1 MSMKNI
7 YIIFVAVFFL
17 ACKSSKNEDI
27 FANLSAEEREELAT
41 FYHNISITKYHY
53 QYQTGLLHRIYKDS
67 ALMAVPDHV
76 EYTQRYSYSYKKS
89 GEHVRAME
97 LLNKAV
103 DTDVANGK
111 TNALEYKAWS
121 MLYFYRDYES
131 AIEDVDQIEQM
142 NSPNPYNTCHGE
154 PCLLLKAQALYQL
167 KKYQEALD
175 CFHQLLKIE
184 EEYGFDPQDN
194 FFARFYIARIYTQQN
209 DTAKAMEAYQ
219 SLIDD
224 YENFTEA
231 HYYLGLLYAEQGNKP
246 MAVRHL
252 ETAKKL
258 FSENYKV
265 IQEPYIERFDEVFV
279 HQVDEA
285 LEQLL

>member
-1 MSMKNI
+1 MKNI

-53 QYQTGLLHRIYKDS
+53 QYQTGLLHRMYKDS
-67 ALMAVPDHV
+67 ALMAAPDHV
-76 EYTQRYSYSYKKS
+76 EYTQRYSYSYKKT
-89 GEHVRAME
+89 GEHIRAME

-103 DTDVANGK
+103 DMDVPNGK

-131 AIEDVDQIEQM
+131 TIEDVDKINEM
-142 NSPNPYNTCHGE
+142 NSPHPYSICHGE

-167 KKYQEALD
+167 KRFQEAID
-175 CFHQLLKIE
+175 CFEKLMNIE
-184 EEYGFDPQDN
+184 EEQGFEPKDN
-194 FFARFYIARIYTQQN
+194 FFARFYIARAYTHLNRSDKAFETYESLLN
-209 DTAKAMEAYQ
+209 DFPK
-219 SLIDD
+219 
-224 YENFTEA
+224 FTEV
-231 HYYLGLLYAEQGNKP
+231 HYYIGQLYIEQGKKEI
-246 MAVRHL
+246 AKKHF
-252 ETAKKL
+252 EEAKKL

-265 IQEPYIERFDEVFV
+265 VQEPYIERFDEVFAY
-279 HQVDEA
+279 QVDEA
-285 LEQLL
+285 LESLK